1 MNATS
6 ADVDVLVI
14 GAGPTGLLLACELE
28 LAELSVVLVDQATER
43 SGQSRALGLQPRSA
57 EILHSRGLLDPLMSD
72 TIELVPGGHFAG
84 LPVPLDY
91 HTWDTEFPY
100 QVGIPQAKI
109 EQFLE
114 DRLAQRGVPVQRG
127 VALLGLTQDDDRVTA
142 TFEDG
147 TTIGASYLVGC
158 DGGRS
163 MVRKLSR
170 IAFPGRDGRFSAV
183 VADVVLADKR
193 QGQGG
198 WQLPSLVPQN
208 GAVMSTLPLGD
219 DVHRV
224 LFTGPAQQG
233 IAKDQPV
240 TFDEVSVAL
249 SKWYGEDVVLTQLR
263 WGSRFTDAAR
273 QAEQYRLGRL
283 FLAGDA
289 AHVHSPTGG
298 QGMNLGLQDAFNLGW
313 KLAAH
318 LRGEASET
326 LLDTYHDERHP
337 VAAAVLANTRAQG
350 VLMVP
355 DEDVACLRGIFV
367 DLLRLPAANHH
378 LAGLASGL
386 GVQYDVPCEHPLA
399 GRRMPDLELKGP
411 DGNTTV
417 FELLH
422 QGRALVL
429 ELVGSELASKAVVR
443 ADGYVAWASDD
454 REAEPDVGDLLPMVR
469 FQGVAVGQA
478 CGRLRG

>member
-1 MNATS
+1 VNATA
-6 ADVDVLVI
+6 ADLDVVVI

-28 LAELSVVLVDQATER
+28 LAGSSVALVDQATER
-43 SGQSRALGLQPRSA
+43 SGQSKALGLQPRSA
-57 EILHSRGLLDPLMSD
+57 EILQSRGLLDPLRKD
-72 TIELVPGGHFAG
+72 AIELVPGGHFAG

-127 VALLGLTQDDDRVTA
+127 LALVGLMQDGDGVAA

-147 TTIGASYLVGC
+147 TTIRASYLVGC

-163 MVRKLSR
+163 MVRKLSG
-170 IAFPGRDGRFSAV
+170 IAFPGRDGRYSAV

-193 QGQGG
+193 PRQGG
-198 WQLPSLVPQN
+198 WQLPSLVPQD

-240 TFDEVSVAL
+240 TFEEVAVAL
-249 SKWYGEDVVLTQLR
+249 SNWYGEDVVLTELQ

-273 QAEQYRLGRL
+273 QAEQYRWGRL

-289 AHVHSPTGG
+289 AHIHSPTGG

-318 LRGEASET
+318 LKGEASES
-326 LLDTYHDERHP
+326 LLDSYHNERHP

-355 DEDVACLRGIFV
+355 DEDVACLRGIFI
-367 DLLRLPAANHH
+367 DLLHLPEANHH
-378 LAGLASGL
+378 LAGLVSGL

-399 GRRMPDLELKGP
+399 GRRMPDVDLRGP
-411 DGNTTV
+411 GGNTTV

-422 QGRALVL
+422 HGRTLAL
-429 ELVGSELASKAVVR
+429 ELVTSDLAAKAVVR
-443 ADGYVAWASDD
+443 PDGYVAWASDD
-454 REAEPDVGDLLPMVR
+454 PDAEPDVCDSLSVVR
-469 FQGVAVGQA
+469 FQGMMAERA
-478 CGRLRG
+478 TT